1 LQPYGDFE
9 MAKPTVIERTTEQQP
24 KAADAL
30 VDITEIAIA
39 FRYVDRTP
47 SLSDMVRLVSTA
59 SRLLRYANQKE
70 RIEVENSTV
79 LALAK
84 KRQLVHV

>member
-1 LQPYGDFE
+1 
-9 MAKPTVIERTTEQQP
+9 MAKPTVIERTAEQQP
-24 KAADAL
+24 KAVDAL
-30 VDITEIAIA
+30 VNITEQAIA

-79 LALAK
+79 LALAR

>member
-1 LQPYGDFE
+1 
-9 MAKPTVIERTTEQQP
+9 MAKPTVIERTADHTAEQP
-24 KAADAL
+24 TAVDAL
-30 VDITEIAIA
+30 VNITEQAIA
-39 FRYVDRTP
+39 FRYADRTP

>member
-1 LQPYGDFE
+1 
-9 MAKPTVIERTTEQQP
+9 MAKPTVIERTADHTAEQP
-24 KAADAL
+24 TAVDAL
-30 VDITEIAIA
+30 VNITEQAIA

-70 RIEVENSTV
+70 RIEVENSAV

>member
-1 LQPYGDFE
+1 
-9 MAKPTVIERTTEQQP
+9 MAKPTVIERTTGAEQP
-24 KAADAL
+24 KAVDTL

-39 FRYVDRTP
+39 FRYVDHTP
-47 SLSDMVRLVSTA
+47 SLSDMVRLVSAA

-70 RIEVENSTV
+70 RIEVENSAV